1 MQPDTILYNRYRLIY
16 PVDERPASRTYR
28 ARDEQTGQLTLIGAL
43 PFVDDEMREETAQ
56 FVRQLATLRHE
67 FLLPLTDHF
76 AEGQSY
82 YLVCEDPGGQD
93 LERTLRTRGTPLPE
107 ADVLIEARR
116 FLDAVEFVHQ
126 QRPPFFLGE
135 PWPSDIWINESGAW
149 RLAPFTLARHV
160 GHTPSSYR
168 APELDSDHAEPT
180 ASSDTYAISA
190 LLYQA
195 LTGWAPVSA
204 EQQEAGTPL
213 NGPRTLN
220 PELSALIEQVLL
232 RGLQRK
238 DVNRYQNAREM
249 RLSLETVQVMAGRS
263 LGLGPDVLVDVK
275 QQQPAQHP
283 PLTELPPP
291 PTMPTPASE
300 QPYPGGYPPAPTP
313 VAAGVY
319 PMPGQAQPY
328 PGVYQEPGAKKRSFG
343 IGCLVAIAIFLV
355 VLVLGACAVLAFLT
369 SGFGLLSGAAS
380 PIAQVAPPISTAAAV
395 AATAAPINPTESA
408 PAVAPT
414 QLGPQAI
421 TLANANTITQT
432 RQITSEV
439 AGSVAYAPDGES
451 LALSVS
457 NDITLRTGSDLSS
470 QGARLTGHTGQVMA
484 LAWSPDSALLAS
496 GAVDDRTVRLWNPE
510 SGKQTRAF
518 EGHSGWIRSVA
529 FSPDGD
535 ILASASTD
543 QTIKLWDVQSGRL
556 LQTLEG
562 HTNWVNSI
570 AFSPDGDA
578 LASSSRDGTVRVW
591 DVATGEQQP
600 GFSFETELNPA
611 TNEPLWTT
619 GVAFNADGD
628 TIAVGTLDGVV
639 YLLNAQT
646 GAITRDLRG
655 HADVVVFRGL
665 TFTPDGKT
673 VLSASADSTIRA
685 WNAETGAE
693 EGVFEQHNLGVFSIA
708 ISPDGQTLVSTSYE
722 EGFVYF
728 WNVDNR
734 QVDRTLRV
742 GQGLIT
748 ALGYSSDSRTIGIGG
763 YNGLLQLYQTA
774 QGEGILLDGSVGASQ
789 AFAFLPGERIATLT
803 SEGGV
808 VLLDAANPTGMP
820 FAGVDGA
827 PLCVTASRDNDV
839 VAAGFSNGQIG
850 VWSANDPDTPL
861 QTLNSEL
868 GAIFAVA
875 LSSDGQFLAVAGPPD
890 TPNVEVWN
898 LVSGSVEHRFT
909 GPVSRITGLAFQPSG
924 GLLAATDLDGSLFV
938 WNTENGAEVY
948 TQRANEDQRYFV
960 AVTFS
965 PDGSMIAVG
974 SFGGDVTFLD
984 ANNGDQTAQIGIPDG
999 SVVTMAFSPNGE
1011 QLAVSVRDEDVSVF
1025 LYQLP

>member
-1 MQPDTILYNRYRLIY
+1 MQPDTIVHNRYRLIY

-28 ARDEQTGQLTLIGAL
+28 ARDEQTGQLVLIGAL
-43 PFVDDEMREETAQ
+43 PFVDDEMREGTT
-56 FVRQLATLRHE
+56 QLAQQLASLRHD

-93 LERTLRTRGTPLPE
+93 LERTLRTRGAPLPE
-107 ADVLIEARR
+107 ADVLTEARR
-116 FLDAVEFVHQ
+116 FLDAADYFHQ

-135 PWPSDIWINESGAW
+135 PWPSDIWIGESGAW
-149 RLAPFTLARHV
+149 RLTPFTLARHV
-160 GHTPSSYR
+160 GHTSSSYR

-190 LLYQA
+190 LLYYA
-195 LTGWAPVSA
+195 LTGWPPASA

-263 LGLGPDVLVDVK
+263 LGLGPDVLTEVK
-275 QQQPAQHP
+275 PQQPAQHP
-283 PLTELPPP
+283 PLTELPAAPSMPP
-291 PTMPTPASE
+291 AASE
-300 QPYPGGYPPAPTP
+300 QPYPGGYPSTPTP
-313 VAAGVY
+313 VTAGAY

-328 PGVYQEPGAKKRSFG
+328 PGAYQEPTPKKRSFG
-343 IGCLVAIAIFLV
+343 IGCLIAIAIT
-355 VLVLGACAVLAFLT
+355 LVLMVLAACAVLAFLT
-369 SGFGLLSGAAS
+369 NGFGLLSGASA
-380 PIAQVAPPISTAAAV
+380 PLAQVAPPV
-395 AATAAPINPTESA
+395 ATSGAPSEPINEPTPDAAPTIASIE
-408 PAVAPT
+408 
-414 QLGPQAI
+414 LGPLAI
-421 TLANANTITQT
+421 TLANADTITQT

-439 AGSVAYAPDGES
+439 AGSVAYAPDGET

-457 NDITLRTGSDLSS
+457 NNITLRTGSDLSRQS
-470 QGARLTGHTGQVMA
+470 APLTGHTGQVMA

-496 GAVDDRTVRLWNPE
+496 GAVDDRVVRLWNPQT
-510 SGKQTRAF
+510 GKQVRTF
-518 EGHSGWIRSVA
+518 EGHSDWIRSVA
-529 FSPDGD
+529 FSLDGD

-556 LQTLEG
+556 LRTLEG
-562 HTNWVNSI
+562 HTNWVNSV
-570 AFSPDGDA
+570 AFSPDGET

-591 DVATGEQQP
+591 DVATGEQQRD
-600 GFSFETELNPA
+600 FSFETELNPA
-611 TNEPLWTT
+611 TNELLWTT
-619 GVAFNADGD
+619 GVAFNRDGD

-639 YLLNAQT
+639 YLLDAKT
-646 GAITRDLRG
+646 GDVKRDLRG
-655 HADVVVFRGL
+655 HTDVIVFRGL

-693 EGVFEQHNLGVFSIA
+693 EGVFEQHNLGVFSMA
-708 ISPDGQTLVSTSYE
+708 VSPDGQTLVSTSYE

-728 WNVDNR
+728 WNVENR
-734 QVDRTLRV
+734 QVDRSLRV

-748 ALGYSSDSRTIGIGG
+748 ALGFSSNSETIGIGG

-774 QGEGILLDGSVGASQ
+774 QGEGVLLDGSVGASQ
-789 AFAFLPGERIATLT
+789 AFAFLPDERIATL
-803 SEGGV
+803 SSAGGV
-808 VLLDAANPTGMP
+808 VLLDAANPTGTP
-820 FAGVDGA
+820 FAGVDSN
-827 PLCVTASRDNDV
+827 PLCVTASRNNDI

-850 VWSANDPDTPL
+850 VWSADDPDAPL
-861 QTLNSEL
+861 QTLDSEL
-868 GAIFAVA
+868 DAIFAVA
-875 LSSDGQFLAVAGPPD
+875 LSSDGQFLAAAGPPD
-890 TPNVEVWN
+890 TPNIEVWN
-898 LVSGSVEHRFT
+898 LVDGSIEHRFM
-909 GPVSRITGLAFQPSG
+909 GPVGGITGLSFQPG
-924 GLLAATDLDGSLFV
+924 GVLLAATDLDGALFV
-938 WNTENGAEVY
+938 WNTDDGSEAY
-948 TQRANEDQRYFV
+948 TKRSDEEQRRFV
-960 AVTFS
+960 AVNFS

-984 ANNGDQTAQIGIPDG
+984 ARTGDQAGQIRIPDG
-999 SVVTMAFSPNGE
+999 GVVTMAFSPNGE
-1011 QLAVSVRDEDVSVF
+1011 QLAVSVRDEDVSVL
-1025 LYQLP
+1025 LYQLPG